1 MTDIK
6 TLNSRRKL
14 LEADQEKQPERD
26 WTPEWTE
33 MAKLYLEAGS
43 NAHHDYCQMKIKAFL
58 VKSGVIV
65 EPLAPA
71 AQDDAANGHHETW
84 QERLDMQ

>member
-6 TLNSRRKL
+6 TLNARRKL

-26 WTPEWTE
+26 FTPEWTE
-33 MAKLYLEAGS
+33 LGRLYLEAGS
-43 NAHHDYCQMKIKAFL
+43 KAHHDYCQMKIKAFL

-65 EPLAPA
+65 EPQPPA
-71 AQDDAANGHHETW
+71 TQDDASGHHETW